1 MLRVSLV
8 VLLAVQSA
16 LAASV
21 LARSVT
27 GDAVLETRFDANC
40 SKLLPSARLDSTV
53 IVSASAEVHQC
64 RLLEPEFGIHHSMS
78 PPVDTNRSH
87 DELSV
92 LMGYA
97 MNPN

>member
-1 MLRVSLV
+1 M
-8 VLLAVQSA
+8 LLAAQSA

-27 GDAVLETRFDANC
+27 DDAVLQTRFDANC

-64 RLLEPEFGIHHSMS
+64 RLLEPEFGIHYSMS
-78 PPVDTNRSH
+78 PPVDTNRSQ